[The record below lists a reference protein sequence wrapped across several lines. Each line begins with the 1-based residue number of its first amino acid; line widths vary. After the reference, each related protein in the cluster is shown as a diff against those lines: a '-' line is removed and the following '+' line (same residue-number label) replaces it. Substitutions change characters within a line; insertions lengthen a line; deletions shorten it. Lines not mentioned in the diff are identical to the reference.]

1 MADINIK
8 TDGTITGTVLMVDG
22 KEVTKDENI
31 VGIYLSACA
40 PYKSQYSDTPYKG
53 NVSVG
58 YTAVDSDGKMS
69 RHEYGTCDTEYKGAV
84 GPEMKEEDS
93 VIRYIGSPVDK
104 ALSEL
109 VDKITTHCSEKKI
122 VCPAKET
129 LYTRSL
135 VSLTDKAIDL
145 GIKLE
150 G

>member
-1 MADINIK
+1 MADINLK
-8 TDGTITGTVLMVDG
+8 TDGTITGTVLTVDG

-31 VGIYLSACA
+31 VDIFLHACA

-53 NVSVG
+53 NVTVS
-58 YTAVDSDGKMS
+58 YTAVDSEGKMS
-69 RHEYGTCDTEYKGAV
+69 KHEFGTCDGEYTGGV
-84 GPEMKEEDS
+84 GPQMKEEDS
-93 VIRYIGSPVDK
+93 VVRYIGSPVDK
-104 ALSEL
+104 VLSEL

-122 VCPAKET
+122 ACPSKET

-145 GIKLE
+145 GLTIE